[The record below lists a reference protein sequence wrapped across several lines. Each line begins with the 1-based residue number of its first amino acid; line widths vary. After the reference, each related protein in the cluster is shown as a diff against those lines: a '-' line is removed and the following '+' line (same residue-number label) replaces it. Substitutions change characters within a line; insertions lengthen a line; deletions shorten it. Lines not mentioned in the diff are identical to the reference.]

1 MLPIQSQQGQS
12 RLFAH
17 KRARR
22 ATRDL
27 SLSDRR
33 ITDDNPPR
41 TDSRAEQQSMHVL
54 GKRFGHL
61 FPPDIRDRVQGQAI
75 VDLVVV
81 IQIFPD
87 RVDHQPD
94 QVRVFV

>member
-1 MLPIQSQQGQS
+1 
-12 RLFAH
+12 
-17 KRARR
+17 
-22 ATRDL
+22 
-27 SLSDRR
+27 
-33 ITDDNPPR
+33 
-41 TDSRAEQQSMHVL
+41 MHVL

-87 RVDHQPD
+87 RIDHQPD